1 MKRLLLFA
9 LLTGST
15 AFATP
20 SGTTLIVNGTLIDP
34 GTGKVI
40 PNGAVRIEGDRIAAI
55 IQNNTDIPK
64 KGDAVIDAKGKFILP
79 GYIDTH
85 VHFFQSGDI
94 YTRPDGL
101 DLNSIR
107 PYKQETEWIRSHLD
121 DTFARYL
128 RCGIT
133 SVLDIGGPLWNF
145 EMRKRANATAKA
157 PRMAAA
163 GPLISSVS
171 RPQLDL
177 GDPPIVKID
186 TPEQGREMVRKLA
199 AQKPDYIK
207 IWYIV
212 PPAQPAE
219 RITPKPGE
227 GGSPAPSGAASP
239 MPGQSDA
246 ERAAI
251 FRPVVHAVVEESHRL
266 KLRVAVHATELEA
279 ARASAEEGADLL
291 VHSVTDKPVDDAFVK
306 LLKEKGT
313 MLTPT
318 LVVFERYGRTFANKL
333 ELTPEE
339 KAWGN
344 PEVIASLDVTKIP
357 EDKRPE
363 RLKKAMENPAAVLD
377 SIQKTYDVA
386 LKNLKTL
393 EDAGITIATGTDA
406 GNIGTIHGPA
416 IFREFQ
422 LMKQAGLTP
431 MQILQCTTANAAK
444 TFGGETGAKIGSLQP
459 GNYADLLI
467 LKSNPL
473 DDIRNASDIDSV
485 MKNGVMYH
493 AVDVGRVLDE
503 TRDADISRSP
513 GVQRPGRRQE
523 SRRRENPWP
532 DPVREQFSGLQS
544 PGCDE
549 LGRPPRPDRG

>member
-9 LLTGST
+9 CAVTLAAT

-20 SGTTLIVNGTLIDP
+20 SGTKLIVNGTAIDP
-34 GTGKVI
+34 GTGKII
-40 PNGAVRIEGDRIAAI
+40 PNAAIKIEGDHITSI
-55 IQNNTDIPK
+55 IQNSKDIPK
-64 KGDAVIDAKGKFILP
+64 KGDSVIDTKGKFILP

-107 PYKQETEWIRSHLD
+107 TYKQETEWIRSHLD
-121 DTFARYL
+121 DAFARYL

-133 SVLDIGGPLWNF
+133 SVIDIGGPLWNF

-157 PRMAAA
+157 PRVAAA

-199 AQKPDYIK
+199 AQNPDYIK

-212 PPAQPAE
+212 PAAQPAASP
-219 RITPKPGE
+219 TPQASAS
-227 GGSPAPSGAASP
+227 GGDTPQSSPAAPPS
-239 MPGQSDA
+239 PGQSDV

-251 FRPVVHAVVEESHRL
+251 FRPIVHAVVEESHRL

-313 MLTPT
+313 ILTPT
-318 LVVFERYGRTFANKL
+318 LVVFERYGRTFAHKL

-363 RLKKAMENPAAVLD
+363 RLKKAMENPQAVLD

-444 TFGGETGAKIGSLQP
+444 TFGGDTGAKIGSLQP
-459 GNYADLLI
+459 GYYADLVI
-467 LKSNPL
+467 LKSNPV
-473 DDIRNASDIDSV
+473 DDIKNASDIDSV
-485 MKNGVMYH
+485 MKNGVLY
-493 AVDVGRVLDE
+493 R
-503 TRDADISRSP
+503 ADSILP
-513 GVQRPGRRQE
+513 K
-523 SRRRENPWP
+523 
-532 DPVREQFSGLQS
+532 
-544 PGCDE
+544 
-549 LGRPPRPDRG
+549 

>member
-1 MKRLLLFA
+1 MKRFLILAPFLV
-9 LLTGST
+9 SS
-15 AFATP
+15 AFAAA
-20 SGTTLIVNGTLIDP
+20 SGTTTIINGTAIDP
-34 GTGKVI
+34 GTGKII
-40 PNGAVRIEGDRIAAI
+40 PNAALIIEGDRIKSI
-55 IQNNTDIPK
+55 VENSMETPK
-64 KGDAVIDAKGKFILP
+64 KGDGVIDAHGKFILP

-85 VHFFQSGDI
+85 VHFFQSGDLF
-94 YTRPDGL
+94 TRPDAV
-101 DLNSIR
+101 DLNAVR
-107 PYKQETEWIRSHLD
+107 PYKDEVAMIKAKLP

-133 SVLDIGGPLWNF
+133 AVLDIGGPIWNF
-145 EMRKRANATAKA
+145 EMRKIANSTAKA
-157 PRMAAA
+157 PRVAAA

-199 AQKPDYIK
+199 GQKPDYIK

-212 PPAQPAE
+212 PGAPPASQSNPSAAPA
-219 RITPKPGE
+219 
-227 GGSPAPSGAASP
+227 
-239 MPGQSDA
+239 PGQSDV

-251 FRPVVHAVVEESHRL
+251 FRPVVHAVIEESHRL

-279 ARASAEEGADLL
+279 ARASVEEGADLL

-313 MLTPT
+313 ILTPT

-344 PEVIASLDVTKIP
+344 PEVIASLDVTKLP
-357 EDKRPE
+357 ADKVPDRI
-363 RLKKAMENPAAVLD
+363 KKATENPQPVLD

-431 MQILQCTTANAAK
+431 MQILKCTTANAAK
-444 TFGGETGAKIGSLQP
+444 TFGGDIGAKIGSLNP
-459 GNYADLLI
+459 GNFADLVI

-473 DDIRNASDIDSV
+473 DDIKNASDIDSV
-485 MKNGVMYH
+485 MKGGVIYP
-493 AVDVGRVLDE
+493 
-503 TRDADISRSP
+503 ADSILSTP
-513 GVQRPGRRQE
+513 H
-523 SRRRENPWP
+523 
-532 DPVREQFSGLQS
+532 
-544 PGCDE
+544 
-549 LGRPPRPDRG
+549 